1 MAGPLDSSDWLAR
14 AVDEQLAGHDPAA
27 VLGRL
32 PRELR
37 DADPEGPDVEARARM
52 LVARSLRHRL
62 LDRQAREDETAAGTV
77 VGHVAMLLELAA
89 LLEVP
94 FDPAVRR
101 AELAAILCASSG
113 DVSAAL

>member
-37 DADPEGPDVEARARM
+37 DSDPEGPDVEARARM

-62 LDRQAREDETAAGTV
+62 LDRQAQDDESAVGTMD
-77 VGHVAMLLELAA
+77 GHVGMILDLAA
-89 LLEVP
+89 LLDVP
-94 FDPAVRR
+94 YERDLRR
-101 AELAAILCASSG
+101 A
-113 DVSAAL
+113 